1 MGLKTVKR
9 QAKDQRQKL
18 HITEIELD
26 TQRQLVLDLK
36 VKLKKARESAQVVKE
51 VSEAAEMA
59 SYEQGVQETE
69 GRLAKELT
77 VVCRDYCSEVWAKA
91 LNRAEF
97 STTSEWRLAENVY
110 YLEDIWEAPTML
122 PSPAVLALPP
132 LEQPSTTQTS
142 LPPPKVVGGK
152 EAG

>member
-36 VKLKKARESAQVVKE
+36 VKLKKARESARVVKE

-69 GRLAKELT
+69 ARLAKELT

-91 LNRAEF
+91 LNRVEF

-110 YLEDIWEAPTML
+110 YLEDI
-122 PSPAVLALPP
+122 
-132 LEQPSTTQTS
+132 
-142 LPPPKVVGGK
+142 
-152 EAG
+152 

>member
-1 MGLKTVKR
+1 VGLKTVKR
-9 QAKDQRQKL
+9 QAEDQCQKL
-18 HITEIELD
+18 HITDIELA

-36 VKLKKARESAQVVKE
+36 VELKKVRESARVVKE
-51 VSEAAEMA
+51 VFEAAKMA
-59 SYEQGVQETE
+59 SYEQGVQEKE
-69 GRLAKELT
+69 ARLAKELT
-77 VVCRDYCSEVWAKA
+77 VVCRDYCSEVWAEA
-91 LNRAEF
+91 LSRVEV

-110 YLEDIWEAPTML
+110 NLEDIREAPTML

-152 EAG
+152 EAS